1 MNILIKDH
9 QIGVDFWNSKRELF
23 EKFYGAFYQFI
34 LEHGG
39 KDDLESHNVKS
50 VEDFYNYADWNAE
63 GKDSCYAM
71 GFSFHKYYLTPEE
84 GGKIENQPESTFIGY
99 CYHNNL
105 FTDFLDFLIT
115 FLLGGVMMKDV
126 HVLIHTIMRMNFLIL
141 LGLL

>member
-50 VEDFYNYADWNAE
+50 VEDFTIMQIGMLRE
-63 GKDSCYAM
+63 KIVAM
-71 GFSFHKYYLTPEE
+71 
-84 GGKIENQPESTFIGY
+84 QW
-99 CYHNNL
+99 
-105 FTDFLDFLIT
+105 DFLFIN
-115 FLLGGVMMKDV
+115 
-126 HVLIHTIMRMNFLIL
+126 II
-141 LGLL
+141 

>member
-63 GKDSCYAM
+63 EKIGAM
-71 GFSFHKYYLTPEE
+71 HNLKVYYPELVLCTDNAAMIASAGYYNYMAGE
-84 GGKIENQPESTFIGY
+84 RSDWDLNAVPNLKIGE
-99 CYHNNL
+99 
-105 FTDFLDFLIT
+105 
-115 FLLGGVMMKDV
+115 
-126 HVLIHTIMRMNFLIL
+126 R
-141 LGLL
+141 

>member
-39 KDDLESHNVKS
+39 KEDLESHNVKS

-115 FLLGGVMMKDV
+115 LTDYSRFQQIACLVSSRNFSIFIFLFFS
-126 HVLIHTIMRMNFLIL
+126 HF
-141 LGLL
+141 